1 MNEYVSE
8 PVGDCVDECVGD
20 CVNECTSVRMNDT
33 HTHTHTLTH
42 THTTFT
48 VMCVCVVFWR
58 CGLNGLAHKDLANKR
73 FFLLE
78 FVLFYV
84 RLLCSINFC
93 FGPVEMRQFKN
104 NCSGLKIDWGSPP
117 GCSYLRN
124 AYYIITL
131 LFYTNVCRLGL
142 QT

>member
-1 MNEYVSE
+1 M
-8 PVGDCVDECVGD
+8 PV
-20 CVNECTSVRMNDT
+20 
-33 HTHTHTLTH
+33 TLK
-42 THTTFT
+42 
-48 VMCVCVVFWR
+48 
-58 CGLNGLAHKDLANKR
+58 GLSHADLAKKD
-73 FFLLE
+73 FLHE

-93 FGPVEMRQFKN
+93 FGPVEMRQF

-117 GCSYLRN
+117 GAAIYGMR
-124 AYYIITL
+124 ITSLYFL